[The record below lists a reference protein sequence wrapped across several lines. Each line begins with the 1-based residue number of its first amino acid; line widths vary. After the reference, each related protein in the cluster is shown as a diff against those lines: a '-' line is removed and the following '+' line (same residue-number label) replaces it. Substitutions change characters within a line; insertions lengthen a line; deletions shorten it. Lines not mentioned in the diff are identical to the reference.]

1 MIKRLLI
8 ILVILLV
15 TSCGVN
21 KKDLYKLTINDED
34 IYVGHSKKDSVVT
47 SFSELETDD
56 EGVITKIVLYPSEY
70 DSSILINDVEID
82 DSISVDTEM
91 YKGYIVDG
99 QGVIDKSVSGKTNR
113 IIFNNNIFNDNLDE
127 LDHITILFE

>member
-1 MIKRLLI
+1 MIKRILIVLVLLLI
-8 ILVILLV
+8 

-34 IYVGHSKKDSVVT
+34 VYVGYSKKDSVIS
-47 SFSELETDD
+47 SFSEIETDD
-56 EGVITKIVLYPSEY
+56 EGIITKIVLYPSEY

>member
-8 ILVILLV
+8 VLVLLLV

-21 KKDLYKLTINDED
+21 KKDLYKLTINDEE
-34 IYVGHSKKDSVVT
+34 IYVGYSKKDSVIS
-47 SFSELETDD
+47 SFSEIETDD

>member
-1 MIKRLLI
+1 MIKRILI
-8 ILVILLV
+8 VLVLLLV

-34 IYVGHSKKDSVVT
+34 IYVGYSKKDSVVS